1 MDNLM
6 TPLPSQ
12 EKYLQENPLVRQS
25 EYFDHT
31 NLGDDSEV
39 DSEDEA
45 FEYK

>member
-12 EKYLQENPLVRQS
+12 QEYLQENPFRQS
-25 EYFDHT
+25 ELFDHT

-45 FEYK
+45 LEYK